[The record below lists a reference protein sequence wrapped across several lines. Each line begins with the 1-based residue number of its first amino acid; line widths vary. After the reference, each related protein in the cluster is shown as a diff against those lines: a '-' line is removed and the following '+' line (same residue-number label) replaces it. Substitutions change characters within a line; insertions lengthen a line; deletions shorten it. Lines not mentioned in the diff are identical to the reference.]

1 MYMNR
6 PNTIK
11 QYFNM
16 PKDGVT
22 TRRLNTEKAVEKTPT
37 TPQTPKTTKSATT
50 ARTVESEWAWIHA
63 QLGEIKDELK
73 KLLKAMM

>member
-1 MYMNR
+1 
-6 PNTIK
+6 
-11 QYFNM
+11 M

-22 TRRLNTEKAVEKTPT
+22 TRRLNTEKTVDKTPT

-50 ARTVESEWAWIHA
+50 AKTVESEWASIHA

-73 KLLKAMM
+73 KTINKRR